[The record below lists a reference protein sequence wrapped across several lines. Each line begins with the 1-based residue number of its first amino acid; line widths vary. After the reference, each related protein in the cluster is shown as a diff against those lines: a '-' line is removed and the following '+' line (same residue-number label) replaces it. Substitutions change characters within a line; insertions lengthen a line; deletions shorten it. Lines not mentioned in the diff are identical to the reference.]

1 MIEAAL
7 AWLRLVAKMGLV
19 TMNQVMRKRNL
30 SLDPYDT
37 KRVVQSYET
46 PTAQGLQEVRCRLS
60 L

>member
-19 TMNQVMRKRNL
+19 TMNQVMRKNL
-30 SLDPYDT
+30 ALDPYDT
-37 KRVVQSYET
+37 KRVVQRNET
-46 PTAQGLQEVRCRLS
+46 LTTQGLQEVRCRLS

>member
-19 TMNQVMRKRNL
+19 TMNQVMRKNL
-30 SLDPYDT
+30 ALDPHDT
-37 KRVVQSYET
+37 TWVVQRNET
-46 PTAQGLQEVRCRLS
+46 LTAQGLQEVRCRLS